1 MKKINNMAGEA
12 LEGRSLEYI
21 SDKDKKRFGKDIF
34 NSVAALACLVTGLM
48 YNKFFPEQDVI
59 LGLIYLIGVLIIGIP
74 VLMTAVGGFLKKDV
88 GASMEILVS
97 VAMIVSVLDG
107 QYTLA
112 ILIPII
118 LTLVHFL
125 EEKSIMGG
133 RDAIEGL
140 KKMQAETALLLCGDE
155 EKEVDAK
162 TLAVGDII
170 ILKPGMSLPIDGT
183 IIKGSSSIDQKS
195 LTGEALP
202 KEVKTGDSVF
212 AGTTN
217 IEGLLHVKVDKIY
230 KDTSFQRIVQLLEH
244 ANSIDLPET
253 RIVDKFMMYYIPL
266 ALVMATLVWLLTKDI
281 SKAVAMLVVS
291 CPCGYMLVSSAPMIS
306 ALAAATKRGILI
318 KNASFIEKL
327 AEVDYIVFDKTG
339 TITSGTLEAVKVY
352 LANAKSEEE
361 LFSVAASIA
370 YSSLHPTSKSI
381 MLLCGD
387 TEYEKDYEITE
398 MIGKGV
404 KGSRGND
411 EICIGNYRYISS
423 LGYNVTD
430 EYELD
435 GTTSWIIKNGSVL
448 GCILFRDVQRK
459 GAQEAVAQLK
469 KLGIKETCLLT
480 GDNCVSAQ
488 RIVDVVKIDT
498 MYCEL
503 LPEQKLEKVKL
514 AQEDNTVAVVGD
526 GINDALALSEAD
538 VGIAMGAM
546 GSDTAIQSADIALM
560 NNNLDNIPF
569 IIKLAEKTRGII
581 YQNIIIAFA
590 ISFFMIFL
598 AASGAISA
606 IAGAFLHNIGAF
618 VVLVNSGRI
627 LNGKF
632 KTDMD
637 IKL

>member
-1 MKKINNMAGEA
+1 
-12 LEGRSLEYI
+12 
-21 SDKDKKRFGKDIF
+21 
-34 NSVAALACLVTGLM
+34 
-48 YNKFFPEQDVI
+48 
-59 LGLIYLIGVLIIGIP
+59 LIIGIP
-74 VLMTAVGGFLKKDV
+74 VLVTAVGGFLKKDV

-97 VAMIVSVLDG
+97 VAMIMAVLDG

-112 ILIPII
+112 ILIPIV

-133 RDAIEGL
+133 KDAIEGL
-140 KKMQAETALLLCGDE
+140 KKMQAETALLLSDDE

-183 IIKGSSSIDQKS
+183 VIKGSSSIDQKS

-202 KEVKTGDSVF
+202 KEVKTGDNVF

-244 ANSIDLPET
+244 ANTIDLPET

-266 ALVMATLVWLLTKDI
+266 ALVTATLVWLLTNDI
-281 SKAVAMLVVS
+281 SKAIAMLVVS
-291 CPCGYMLVSSAPMIS
+291 CPCGHMLVSSAPMIS

-327 AEVDYIVFDKTG
+327 AEVDYVVFDKTG

-352 LANAKSEEE
+352 LADAQSEEE
-361 LFSVAASIA
+361 LFSVAASVA
-370 YSSLHPTSKSI
+370 NSSLHPTSKSI

-387 TEYEKDYEITE
+387 TEYEKGYEITE
-398 MIGKGV
+398 MVGKGV
-404 KGSRGND
+404 KGSKGD
-411 EICIGNYRYISS
+411 DDIYIGNYRYISS
-423 LGYNVTD
+423 LGYDVTD

-435 GTTSWIIKNGSVL
+435 GTSSWIIKNGSVL

-459 GAQEAVAQLK
+459 GAQEAVADLK
-469 KLGIKETCLLT
+469 KLGVKETCLLT
-480 GDNCVSAQ
+480 GDNCISAQ

-503 LPEQKLEKVKL
+503 LPEQKLEKVKA
-514 AQEDNTVAVVGD
+514 AQKDNTVAVVGD

-590 ISFFMIFL
+590 ISFVMIFL

-618 VVLVNSGRI
+618 IVLVNSGRI
-627 LNGKF
+627 MNGKF
-632 KTDMD
+632 KADTD
-637 IKL
+637 IRL